1 VRFTFAHG
9 LGGVSDLP
17 VPIWLFYYGAALVL
31 ILSFVALWAL
41 WKRPLLARAS
51 LGRPFPHWLES
62 VLRSTSL
69 RVVAGALSFALFVL
83 VTAAAAIGDTSP
95 DENVAP
101 RFVFVVFW
109 LGLPALSVLLGNVW
123 SVLSPWRAA
132 ADAASWLSERIGV
145 RWEAPFA
152 YPERLGRWPGAILLF
167 LFATLELAYWDPADP
182 RALFLAILLYSAIT
196 WLGMLA
202 YGRKEWTE
210 NGEAFAVYFGLLAR
224 IAPFAERDDRL
235 IVRWP
240 FTGLTGVDP
249 RPGTL
254 AFIAVMLGSVAFDGL
269 SQTDYWAKDFRGRL
283 MAEVIQSSPEL
294 ADVLG
299 MLLATAGLAVVIML
313 VALAYI
319 VAMRAAARAVHYD
332 GNLTDAFLGS
342 LVPIA
347 LAYVV
352 AHYFSFFVREL
363 QWLAPFASDPFG
375 FGWDLFGTADVQPRI
390 TVLQPKTIWYAQVAA
405 LVVGHVAGLVLA
417 HDKAVELFESP
428 RKAAISQYAML
439 ALMVVYTVAGLW
451 LLSR

>member
-405 LVVGHVAGLVLA
+405 LVIGHVAGLVLA